1 MRHTVIAALLAT
13 VAVVTTAQARAPAR
27 ASASLDAEMGPVLA
41 NPADAAAITR
51 SCDRWM
57 DKVARRQ
64 AALEAE
70 TGPATVART
79 LQRYDD
85 MANLLASAAGE
96 FSLLRE
102 VMADDARRSAAGAC
116 EVRTAG
122 ANTRLSLSRKVYDR
136 LKAIP
141 DPRDPATALYLS
153 RTLAAFERAGV
164 ALPPE
169 QRAKAQQLQDR
180 IAEVGT
186 QFDKAIADGRKTV
199 LAEPAELEGLP
210 ADFIAA
216 HKPGADGK
224 VVISTDYPDLF
235 PVMAYAKSESLR
247 RQLYEANVTRAWPAN
262 DARLR
267 ELLDLRDQFARLLGR
282 KDHATLALEDKMLD
296 TPARV
301 EGLLAEMATAAKPAS
316 DRDYA
321 RKLAVYQ
328 LDHPGA
334 QHFNTWDNAW
344 LTNQVQKR
352 DFAYDRQQAR
362 QYFAYNAVRDGILRL
377 TERLFS
383 VQIRP
388 WNTPVWAP
396 GVEAY
401 EMLDGA
407 KVIGR
412 FYFDSHPR
420 PGKYEHANAV
430 PLRPGIKDSEVPVG
444 ALVMNLPAGD
454 HTTGLMEHGDVETFL
469 HEFGHLLHHIFGGQQ
484 AQWAAQSGVATEW
497 DFVEAPSQMLEEWV
511 YDYDTLSKFAVNA
524 KGEPIPRELVEKMNK
539 ARYFDLGMVDMRQIA
554 LSMISLRLHQG
565 PAPADLGARTREIQA
580 KYDPLP
586 WPQWAQM
593 QDSFPH
599 LNGYSAIY
607 YTYRWSKVIADDLF
621 TRFAKNGLT
630 DPATATRYRKL
641 VLEPGGSKPAAQ
653 LVQDFLGRPVSLDAY
668 KAELAKDR

>member
-1 MRHTVIAALLAT
+1 MPRSPIPALLMAT
-13 VAVVTTAQARAPAR
+13 SLMST
-27 ASASLDAEMGPVLA
+27 SALATPVPLQDILGT
-41 NPADAAAITR
+41 PADAAAITSR
-51 SCDRWM
+51 CDAW
-57 DKVARRQ
+57 VAAIEQ
-64 AALEAE
+64 AESRLAAE
-70 TGPATVART
+70 TGPATIAGT
-79 LQRYDD
+79 LKRFDQLSA
-85 MANLLASAAGE
+85 MLASASGE
-96 FSLLRE
+96 ATLYRE
-102 VMADDARRSAAGAC
+102 TGLDDARRAAGGAC
-116 EVRTAG
+116 EVRIAAI
-122 ANTRLSLSRKVYDR
+122 ANRIALSRPIYDR

-141 DPRDPATALYLS
+141 QTGADAPTRLFLTRALGD
-153 RTLAAFERAGV
+153 FERSGV
-164 ALPPE
+164 ALPE
-169 QRAKAQQLQDR
+169 AQRKQAQALADHL
-180 IAEVGT
+180 AELGT
-186 QFDKAIADGRKTV
+186 KFDKAIADGRKTV
-199 LAEPAELEGLP
+199 QAEPAELEGLP

-216 HKPGADGK
+216 HKPGPDGK
-224 VVISTDYPDLF
+224 ITISTDYTDSV
-235 PVMAYAKSESLR
+235 PVMTYANSAALRERLSRASL
-247 RQLYEANVTRAWPAN
+247 TRAYPEN
-262 DARLR
+262 DAT
-267 ELLDLRDQFARLLGR
+267 LRDLIDTRDQLAHLLGR
-282 KDHATLALEDKMLD
+282 QDHAHLVLENKMLD
-296 TPARV
+296 TPAKV
-301 EGLLAEMATAAKPAS
+301 EALLEEMAQVARPAAR
-316 DRDYA
+316 RDYA
-321 RKLAVYQ
+321 RKLAVYR

-430 PLRPGIKDSEVPVG
+430 PLRPGIKDSEIPVG

-454 HTTGLMEHGDVETFL
+454 HATGLMEHGDVETFL

-484 AQWAAQSGVATEW
+484 AQWAAQSGIATEW

-539 ARYFDLGMVDMRQIA
+539 ARHFDLGMVDMRQIA

>member
-1 MRHTVIAALLAT
+1 MPRSPIPALLMAT
-13 VAVVTTAQARAPAR
+13 SLMSTSALATPAP
-27 ASASLDAEMGPVLA
+27 LQDILGT
-41 NPADAAAITR
+41 PADAAAITSR
-51 SCDRWM
+51 CDAW
-57 DKVARRQ
+57 VAAIEQ
-64 AALEAE
+64 AESRLAAE
-70 TGPATVART
+70 TGPATIAGT
-79 LQRYDD
+79 LKRFDRLSA
-85 MANLLASAAGE
+85 MLASASGE
-96 FSLLRE
+96 ATLYRE
-102 VMADDARRSAAGAC
+102 TGLDDARRAAGGAC
-116 EVRTAG
+116 EVRIAAI
-122 ANTRLSLSRKVYDR
+122 ANRIALSRPIYDR

-141 DPRDPATALYLS
+141 QTGADAPTRLFLTRALGD
-153 RTLAAFERAGV
+153 FERSGV
-164 ALPPE
+164 ALPE
-169 QRAKAQQLQDR
+169 AQRRQAQALADHL
-180 IAEVGT
+180 AELGT
-186 QFDKAIADGRKTV
+186 RFDKAIADGRKTV
-199 LAEPAELEGLP
+199 QADPAELEGLP

-216 HKPGADGK
+216 HKPGPDGK
-224 VVISTDYPDLF
+224 ITISTDYTDSV
-235 PVMAYAKSESLR
+235 PVMTYANSAALRERLSRASL
-247 RQLYEANVTRAWPAN
+247 TRAYPEN
-262 DARLR
+262 DAT
-267 ELLDLRDQFARLLGR
+267 LRDLIDTRDQLAHLLGR
-282 KDHATLALEDKMLD
+282 QDHAHLVLENKMLD
-296 TPARV
+296 TPAKV
-301 EGLLAEMATAAKPAS
+301 EALLEEMAQVARPAAQ
-316 DRDYA
+316 RDYA
-321 RKLAVYQ
+321 RKLAVYR

-539 ARYFDLGMVDMRQIA
+539 ARYYDLGMVDMRQIA

-641 VLEPGGSKPAAQ
+641 VLEPGGGKPAAQ

>member
-1 MRHTVIAALLAT
+1 MATSLMSTSALAT
-13 VAVVTTAQARAPAR
+13 
-27 ASASLDAEMGPVLA
+27 PVPLQDILGT
-41 NPADAAAITR
+41 PADAAAITSR
-51 SCDRWM
+51 CDAW
-57 DKVARRQ
+57 VAAIEQ
-64 AALEAE
+64 AESRLAAE
-70 TGPATVART
+70 TGPATIAGT
-79 LQRYDD
+79 LKRFDQLSA
-85 MANLLASAAGE
+85 MLASASGE
-96 FSLLRE
+96 ATLYRE
-102 VMADDARRSAAGAC
+102 TGLDDARRAAGGAC
-116 EVRTAG
+116 EVRIAAI
-122 ANTRLSLSRKVYDR
+122 ANRIALSRPIYDR

-141 DPRDPATALYLS
+141 QTGADAPTRLFLARALGD
-153 RTLAAFERAGV
+153 FERSGV
-164 ALPPE
+164 ALPE
-169 QRAKAQQLQDR
+169 AQRKQAQALADHL
-180 IAEVGT
+180 AELGT
-186 QFDKAIADGRKTV
+186 RFDKAIADGRKTV
-199 LAEPAELEGLP
+199 QAEPAELEGLP

-216 HKPGADGK
+216 HKPGPDGK
-224 VVISTDYPDLF
+224 ITISTDYTDSV
-235 PVMAYAKSESLR
+235 PVMTYANSAALRERLSRASL
-247 RQLYEANVTRAWPAN
+247 TRAYPEN
-262 DARLR
+262 DAT
-267 ELLDLRDQFARLLGR
+267 LRDLIDTRDQLAHLLGR
-282 KDHATLALEDKMLD
+282 QDHAHLVLENKMLD
-296 TPARV
+296 TPAKV
-301 EGLLAEMATAAKPAS
+301 EALLEEMAQVARPAAR
-316 DRDYA
+316 RDYA

-383 VQIRP
+383 VRIRP

-454 HTTGLMEHGDVETFL
+454 HMTGLMEHGDVETFL

-630 DPATATRYRKL
+630 DRATATRYRKL

>member
-1 MRHTVIAALLAT
+1 MVATSLMSTSALATPAALQDILGT
-13 VAVVTTAQARAPAR
+13 
-27 ASASLDAEMGPVLA
+27 
-41 NPADAAAITR
+41 PADAAAINSR
-51 SCDRWM
+51 CDAW
-57 DKVARRQ
+57 VAAIEQ
-64 AALEAE
+64 TEAQLAAE
-70 TGPATVART
+70 TGPATIAGT
-79 LQRYDD
+79 LKRFDQLSA
-85 MANLLASAAGE
+85 MLASASGE
-96 FSLLRE
+96 ATLYRE
-102 VMADDARRSAAGAC
+102 TGLDDARRAAGGAC
-116 EVRTAG
+116 EVRIAAI
-122 ANTRLSLSRKVYDR
+122 ANRIALSRPIYDR

-141 DPRDPATALYLS
+141 QTGADAPTRLLLT
-153 RTLAAFERAGV
+153 RTLGDFERSGV
-164 ALPPE
+164 ALPE
-169 QRAKAQQLQDR
+169 AQRKQAQALADHLS
-180 IAEVGT
+180 ELGT
-186 QFDKAIADGRKTV
+186 KFDKAIADGRKTV
-199 LAEPAELEGLP
+199 QADPAELEGLP

-216 HKPGADGK
+216 HKPGPDGK
-224 VVISTDYPDLF
+224 ITISTDYTDSV
-235 PVMAYAKSESLR
+235 PVMTYANSAALR
-247 RQLYEANVTRAWPAN
+247 ERLSRANLTRAYPEN
-262 DARLR
+262 DAT
-267 ELLDLRDQFARLLGR
+267 LRDLIDTREQLAHLLGR
-282 KDHATLALEDKMLD
+282 QDHAHLVLENKMLD
-296 TPARV
+296 TPAKV
-301 EGLLAEMATAAKPAS
+301 EALLEDMAQVARPAAQ
-316 DRDYA
+316 RDYA

-344 LTNQVQKR
+344 LSNQVQKR
-352 DFAYDRQQAR
+352 DFSYDRQEAR
-362 QYFAYNAVRDGILRL
+362 QYFAYNNVRDGILRL

-407 KVIGR
+407 RVIGR

-430 PLRPGIKDSEVPVG
+430 PLRSGIKDAEIPVG

-454 HTTGLMEHGDVETFL
+454 HTTGLMEHNDVETFL

-565 PAPADLGARTREIQA
+565 PAPADLGARAREIQA
-580 KYDPLP
+580 KYDLLP

-621 TRFAKNGLT
+621 TQFAKNGLT
-630 DPATATRYRKL
+630 DPATATRYRKR

>member
-1 MRHTVIAALLAT
+1 MPRSPIPALLMAT
-13 VAVVTTAQARAPAR
+13 SLMST
-27 ASASLDAEMGPVLA
+27 SALATPVPLQDILGT
-41 NPADAAAITR
+41 PADAAAITSR
-51 SCDRWM
+51 CDAW
-57 DKVARRQ
+57 VAAIEQ
-64 AALEAE
+64 AESRLAAE
-70 TGPATVART
+70 TGPATIAGT
-79 LQRYDD
+79 LKRFDQLSA
-85 MANLLASAAGE
+85 MLASASGE
-96 FSLLRE
+96 ATLYRE
-102 VMADDARRSAAGAC
+102 TGLDDARRAAGGAC
-116 EVRTAG
+116 EVRIAAI
-122 ANTRLSLSRKVYDR
+122 ANRIALSRPIYDR

-141 DPRDPATALYLS
+141 QTGADAPTRLFLARALGD
-153 RTLAAFERAGV
+153 FERSGV
-164 ALPPE
+164 ALPE
-169 QRAKAQQLQDR
+169 AQRKQAQALADHL
-180 IAEVGT
+180 AELGT
-186 QFDKAIADGRKTV
+186 KFDKAIADGRKTV
-199 LAEPAELEGLP
+199 QAEPAELEGLP

-216 HKPGADGK
+216 HKPGPDGK
-224 VVISTDYPDLF
+224 ITISTDYTDSV
-235 PVMAYAKSESLR
+235 PVMTYANSAALRERLSRASL
-247 RQLYEANVTRAWPAN
+247 TRAYPEN
-262 DARLR
+262 DAT
-267 ELLDLRDQFARLLGR
+267 LRDLIDTRDQLAHLLGR
-282 KDHATLALEDKMLD
+282 QDHAHLVLENKMLD
-296 TPARV
+296 TPAKV
-301 EGLLAEMATAAKPAS
+301 EALLEEMAQVARPAAR
-316 DRDYA
+316 RDYA
-321 RKLAVYQ
+321 RKLAVYR

-430 PLRPGIKDSEVPVG
+430 PLRPGIKDSEIPVG

-454 HTTGLMEHGDVETFL
+454 HATGLMEHGDVETFL

-484 AQWAAQSGVATEW
+484 AQWAAQSGIATEW

-539 ARYFDLGMVDMRQIA
+539 ARHFDLGMVDMRQIA

>member
-1 MRHTVIAALLAT
+1 MPRSLIPALLMATSLMSTAALAT
-13 VAVVTTAQARAPAR
+13 PAP
-27 ASASLDAEMGPVLA
+27 LQDILGT
-41 NPADAAAITR
+41 PADAAAIASR
-51 SCDRWM
+51 CDAW
-57 DKVARRQ
+57 VAAIEQ
-64 AALEAE
+64 TESQLAAE
-70 TGPATVART
+70 TGPATIAGT
-79 LQRYDD
+79 LKRFDQLSA
-85 MANLLASAAGE
+85 MLASASGE
-96 FSLLRE
+96 ATLYRE
-102 VMADDARRSAAGAC
+102 TGLDDARRAAGAAC
-116 EVRTAG
+116 EVRIAAI
-122 ANTRLSLSRKVYDR
+122 ANRIALSRAIYDR

-141 DPRDPATALYLS
+141 QTGADAPTRLFLARALGD
-153 RTLAAFERAGV
+153 FERSGV
-164 ALPPE
+164 ALPE
-169 QRAKAQQLQDR
+169 AQRKQAQALADHL
-180 IAEVGT
+180 AELGT
-186 QFDKAIADGRKTV
+186 RFDKAIADGRKTV
-199 LAEPAELEGLP
+199 QAEPAELEGLP

-216 HKPGADGK
+216 HKPGPDGK
-224 VVISTDYPDLF
+224 ITISTDYTDSI
-235 PVMAYAKSESLR
+235 PVMTYANSAALRERLSRASL
-247 RQLYEANVTRAWPAN
+247 TRAYPEN
-262 DARLR
+262 DAT
-267 ELLDLRDQFARLLGR
+267 LRDMIDTRDQLAHLLGR
-282 KDHATLALEDKMLD
+282 QDHAHLVLENKMLD
-296 TPARV
+296 TPAKV
-301 EGLLAEMATAAKPAS
+301 EALLEEMAQVARPAAQ
-316 DRDYA
+316 RDYA
-321 RKLAVYQ
+321 RKLAVYR

-430 PLRPGIKDSEVPVG
+430 PLRPGIKDSEIPVG

-454 HTTGLMEHGDVETFL
+454 HATGLMEHGDVETFL

-565 PAPADLGARTREIQA
+565 PAPADFGARTREIQA